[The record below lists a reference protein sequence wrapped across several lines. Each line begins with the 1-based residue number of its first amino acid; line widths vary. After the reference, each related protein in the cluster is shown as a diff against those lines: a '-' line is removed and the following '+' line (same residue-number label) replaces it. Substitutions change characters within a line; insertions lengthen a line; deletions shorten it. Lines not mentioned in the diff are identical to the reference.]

1 MKNVDLRTNDLK
13 KIVEAFELERD
24 KLLDQVQYL
33 KGSAERLEWV
43 IKIMNTQLDRIQKE
57 EQQREL
63 LAEQQRLALEAAK
76 ARGNLGVHP
85 SMSERR
91 ADLTERRNGQTSQEA
106 KQEDNDPKKGKKK
119 DKPE

>member
-43 IKIMNTQLDRIQKE
+43 IKIMNTQLDRI
-57 EQQREL
+57 
-63 LAEQQRLALEAAK
+63 
-76 ARGNLGVHP
+76 
-85 SMSERR
+85 
-91 ADLTERRNGQTSQEA
+91 
-106 KQEDNDPKKGKKK
+106 KKK
-119 DKPE
+119 NNKENY